1 MKKIMLTLAVV
12 FLSISLM
19 KAQTPDQFK
28 YQATLRNSDGTVM
41 SDKDVEIG
49 IKILEG
55 SESGSEVFTETHNVT
70 TSEYGVI
77 SLNIGSDQDL
87 SVVNWSKSDFFLETS
102 VDGTVIGTSQ
112 ILATP
117 YSVNSKASESINVG
131 NDGLVMKDFVEL
143 TDTTDAVDNY
153 LHIDYPDGYNQ
164 DNTRIISFEVKYMGA
179 TWMNMGK
186 NGDISVGLGG
196 TKIYLYY
203 TDANTYKDKLYRL
216 IIAKIE

>member
-1 MKKIMLTLAVV
+1 MLTLAVV

-203 TDANTYKDKLYRL
+203 TDANAYKDKLYRL

>member
-1 MKKIMLTLAVV
+1 MLTLAVV

-143 TDTTDAVDNY
+143 TDTTDAVENY

>member
-1 MKKIMLTLAVV
+1 MKKIMLTLAII

-28 YQATLRNSDGTVM
+28 YQATLRNNDGSVM
-41 SDKDVEIG
+41 ADEAVEIG

-87 SVVNWSKSDFFLETS
+87 SVVNWSKNDFFLETS

-143 TDTTDAVDNY
+143 TDTTDADDDY
-153 LHIDYPDGYNQ
+153 LYIDYPEGYDQ
-164 DNTRIISFEVKYMGA
+164 DNTRVLSVEVKYMGA

-186 NGDISVGLGG
+186 NGDVSVGLGG

-203 TDANTYKDKLYRL
+203 TDANTYKGKPYRL

>member
-1 MKKIMLTLAVV
+1 MLTLAVV